1 MIKQDEIA
9 SNKEKKTYTGRDLV
23 KATKDILRSDEIGK
37 RLPDAVL
44 EKLSKLLAKTALK
57 GDL

>member
-1 MIKQDEIA
+1 MIEQGTEPK
-9 SNKEKKTYTGRDLV
+9 KEKKRYTGKDLID
-23 KATKDILRSDEIGK
+23 ATKEILKADDIAK
-37 RLPDAVL
+37 KLPDEVM